1 MQKMRKNSKNSRK
14 ELDFSLRHGLRL
26 PLLVYGKC
34 TRILKNLKRIRLLLA
49 WRVLLINTTSVC
61 VIDES
66 EFVGAMDMDWK
77 DREKSQ
83 DQDS

>member
-1 MQKMRKNSKNSRK
+1 MIVMTMIIKMTKTNKFQFV
-14 ELDFSLRHGLRL
+14 ELD
-26 PLLVYGKC
+26 K
-34 TRILKNLKRIRLLLA
+34 
-49 WRVLLINTTSVC
+49 
-61 VIDES
+61 S

>member
-1 MQKMRKNSKNSRK
+1 MGARASFLEETPKV
-14 ELDFSLRHGLRL
+14 FSI
-26 PLLVYGKC
+26 LL
-34 TRILKNLKRIRLLLA
+34 TRITLTCTLFVSLA
-49 WRVLLINTTSVC
+49 GKSYAP
-61 VIDES
+61 

>member
-1 MQKMRKNSKNSRK
+1 MSITQVFYDNLASQYDKLF
-14 ELDFSLRHGLRL
+14 LDWQATTQEQA
-26 PLLVYGKC
+26 V
-34 TRILKNLKRIRLLLA
+34 ILDKLFVSNDFDK
-49 WRVLLINTTSVC
+49 
-61 VIDES
+61 S